1 MCTVSYIPTSEGF
14 IITSNRDESTIRG
27 SAIPPIVEIYGE
39 YQLAYP
45 KDPKSGGTWFVINNK
60 FEAAV
65 LLNGAFEDHIKLP
78 AYRKSRGII
87 LLEIMRS
94 KSPEKAFEKINLS
107 GIENFT
113 LLLFKKSSLIEY
125 RWDGIQKYKESK
137 NTRQAHI
144 WSSATLYPH
153 PIKKLREDW
162 FTNWISKELKI
173 DQQKAMSFHRTAGI
187 GDKENDLV
195 IQRSNHI
202 STLSITSINFNSTT
216 ATMLYE
222 DLNTNTSKQINL
234 QLIPEKRQSLFER
247 LKTGLRII
255 GIKTFNWEF
264 WPMHIIYAPMY
275 FYWFYLS
282 ARAGSLFFFS
292 AANPGRRNAGFAME
306 KKSDTYSPLPQQYY
320 PKTIVCQQDTS
331 KAQLLMMLA
340 DKAINFPLIAKPDMG
355 ERGAGV
361 KLIKTF
367 DELVNYSKMCAAEFL
382 VQEFIDY
389 PNEVGIFYYRL
400 PGSKN
405 GHISGIVGKEFL
417 TLTGDGTSTIERLI
431 INKSRYL
438 LHLKILRELYGNQL
452 EEILAS
458 GEEKVL
464 MPYGNHCRGAK
475 FIDLSFMIS
484 EKLTS
489 SIDRICKQIPE
500 FYFGRL
506 DIKFSTW
513 EELEN
518 AEKFSIIEMNG
529 AASEPT
535 HMYDPKHSIFFA
547 WNEIK
552 RHWDLLY
559 EISKKNAE
567 RNAVPLMNIS
577 EGMKMLREHSKHI
590 KGLSSI

>member
-94 KSPEKAFEKINLS
+94 KSPEKTFEKINLS

-125 RWDGIQKYKESK
+125 RWDGIQKFKESK

-195 IQRSNHI
+195 MQRSNHI

-222 DLNTNTSKQINL
+222 DLNN
-234 QLIPEKRQSLFER
+234 
-247 LKTGLRII
+247 
-255 GIKTFNWEF
+255 
-264 WPMHIIYAPMY
+264 
-275 FYWFYLS
+275 
-282 ARAGSLFFFS
+282 
-292 AANPGRRNAGFAME
+292 
-306 KKSDTYSPLPQQYY
+306 
-320 PKTIVCQQDTS
+320 V
-331 KAQLLMMLA
+331 
-340 DKAINFPLIAKPDMG
+340 
-355 ERGAGV
+355 
-361 KLIKTF
+361 
-367 DELVNYSKMCAAEFL
+367 
-382 VQEFIDY
+382 
-389 PNEVGIFYYRL
+389 
-400 PGSKN
+400 
-405 GHISGIVGKEFL
+405 
-417 TLTGDGTSTIERLI
+417 
-431 INKSRYL
+431 
-438 LHLKILRELYGNQL
+438 
-452 EEILAS
+452 
-458 GEEKVL
+458 
-464 MPYGNHCRGAK
+464 
-475 FIDLSFMIS
+475 
-484 EKLTS
+484 S
-489 SIDRICKQIPE
+489 S
-500 FYFGRL
+500 
-506 DIKFSTW
+506 
-513 EELEN
+513 
-518 AEKFSIIEMNG
+518 
-529 AASEPT
+529 
-535 HMYDPKHSIFFA
+535 
-547 WNEIK
+547 
-552 RHWDLLY
+552 
-559 EISKKNAE
+559 
-567 RNAVPLMNIS
+567 V
-577 EGMKMLREHSKHI
+577 
-590 KGLSSI
+590 